1 MALAISGGEAGT
13 LRLENKLELC
23 FLDKQRLCIS
33 FEPPAWVY
41 ALKILDFGGVIHSLA
56 TFAFS
61 VGCVAVEIEHG
72 TVVTG
77 MKGDLAHAY

>member
-1 MALAISGGEAGT
+1 MYFIP
-13 LRLENKLELC
+13 
-23 FLDKQRLCIS
+23 
-33 FEPPAWVY
+33 PPAWVY
-41 ALKILDFGGVIHSLA
+41 ALKILDFGGAIHSLA

-77 MKGDLAHAY
+77 MKDDLAHAY

>member
-1 MALAISGGEAGT
+1 M
-13 LRLENKLELC
+13 
-23 FLDKQRLCIS
+23 FLGYTKIMY
-33 FEPPAWVY
+33 FIPPPAWVY